1 MTITLILALL
11 DFEQSFVVECDA
23 LDAGIGAILLQHNKQ
38 VAYFSQ
44 AIPDRHYH
52 IPAYEKE
59 LIGLVKAIKH
69 WRSYV
74 WGQKFLVRT
83 NYCSLKFFWSKRYY
97 LLSNNIGSV
106 N

>member
-1 MTITLILALL
+1 M
-11 DFEQSFVVECDA
+11 
-23 LDAGIGAILLQHNKQ
+23 QHNKQ

-74 WGQKFLVRT
+74 WGQKFLVRIDH
-83 NYCSLKFFWSKRYY
+83 YSLKFLLEQKVLSPLQQHWFSKLMGFTFYVEYKAGRQNTVAD
-97 LLSNNIGSV
+97 SFVSPR
-106 N
+106 